1 MDINTI
7 RPSSVQSTQKIQPEI
22 KPESTTK
29 QIGTTFEQALNSLSQ
44 SQTNSDQLIEKLA
57 AGENVDVHQVMIA
70 SEETDINFRIALA
83 IRDKLVESYR
93 EVMRMTV

>member
-7 RPSSVQSTQKIQPEI
+7 RSQTVPSIQKLQPET

-29 QIGTTFEQALNSLSQ
+29 PIGTTFEQALESLGQSQ
-44 SQTNSDQLIEKLA
+44 SNSDLLIEKLA

-83 IRDKLVESYR
+83 IRDKLVDSYR
-93 EVMRMTV
+93 EVMRMSV